1 MHAEEEKEII
11 IFDNIDMIDISDFE
25 LEENEKENIF
35 NINNNQ
41 DINSFKMS
49 TNSKSKES
57 KTTEI
62 SIEKREE
69 IHEVKYNIFL
79 ALNIKCIPAK
89 DEFQDI
95 LKEKYLRAKRLVIQD
110 IVKSEGI
117 TNYGEKRYVFIP
129 LNSKEIFQIG
139 KDIIEIKKEK
149 NRLVMTLN
157 GEPLKDEDK
166 FNEICPNPN
175 VIKKD
180 NNSSKN
186 SEIFSNRNSSYND
199 SLNSIQSKSSKK
211 SKKDNSSDK
220 EGINGEI
227 FYKIHNINNKY
238 TRYTFYSDFEK
249 EVDGVYCNH
258 KMLRLVE
265 GKVSLKFDNLF
276 DDLSNN
282 YNNDNDLNAH
292 IIMKNFEELYIP
304 ENEPFIIEIKK
315 SFELVRLLLQIK
327 KASKIVN
334 NLKGSSV

>member
-25 LEENEKENIF
+25 LEENEKENII

-211 SKKDNSSDK
+211 SKKDNSLDK

-227 FYKIHNINNKY
+227 FYKIHNINYKY

-249 EVDGVYCNH
+249 EVDGV
-258 KMLRLVE
+258 
-265 GKVSLKFDNLF
+265 
-276 DDLSNN
+276 
-282 YNNDNDLNAH
+282 
-292 IIMKNFEELYIP
+292 
-304 ENEPFIIEIKK
+304 
-315 SFELVRLLLQIK
+315 
-327 KASKIVN
+327 
-334 NLKGSSV
+334 